1 MSLRNFDKWREIG
14 ASATVFNWLQ
24 QGVTLLF
31 ISETPSREF
40 PNRQLTSVQ
49 QSFLDSEIDKLLSN
63 KIIARCSTVPRVV
76 SPLSV
81 VPKKGKNKWR
91 LIIDLQ
97 YINSYI
103 DTPTFSNEKIDVV
116 YSLVQENDQL
126 VRPIGYH

>member
-24 QGVTLLF
+24 QGVTLPF

-63 KIIARCSTVPRVV
+63 NIIARCSTVPRVV
-76 SPLSV
+76 SPLSLCCS
-81 VPKKGKNKWR
+81 KKGQK
-91 LIIDLQ
+91 
-97 YINSYI
+97 
-103 DTPTFSNEKIDVV
+103 
-116 YSLVQENDQL
+116 
-126 VRPIGYH
+126 